1 METPDMPLEQPT
13 ILIIADE
20 PEFARAVMARWQTER
35 IVPAFTL
42 VNSDVCK
49 DDRGNGSGSARKNGK
64 AHDSLPKNGA
74 GHQAKSPAYDLAIVG
89 PLTGASTV
97 SILKTLDS
105 THRPAIYVCDDAAS
119 MQSVRDK
126 LPRILVLRQYEGWL
140 DALTLIAAEALRR
153 NDAVTRLRQAEAAV
167 AVEKHDATLG
177 RYMLEMRHNLNNA
190 LTSVLGNSEL
200 LLLEPG
206 AISAPVRDQ
215 IDTIRNM
222 ALRMHEILQRFS
234 SLETEMRC
242 AEEFSPE
249 DTSSAGSVNAG
260 SGKSADKKAATKALA
275 VGR

>member
-1 METPDMPLEQPT
+1 MPSEQPT
-13 ILIIADE
+13 VLIIADE

-35 IVPAFTL
+35 NVPAFTL

-49 DDRGNGSGSARKNGK
+49 DDRGNGNVSAHRRKIETGHEG
-64 AHDSLPKNGA
+64 APKNGV
-74 GHQAKSPAYDLAIVG
+74 GHQTRSAAYDLAIVG

-105 THRPAIYVCDDAAS
+105 THRPAIYLCDDAAS

-140 DALTLIAAEALRR
+140 DALILIATEALRR
-153 NDAVTRLRQAEAAV
+153 NEAMARLRQAETTAAL
-167 AVEKHDATLG
+167 EKHDATLG
-177 RYMLEMRHNLNNA
+177 RYMLEMRHSLNNA

-242 AEEFSPE
+242 AEELGSEGPAVGAGRG
-249 DTSSAGSVNAG
+249 TSSDAGKKGAG
-260 SGKSADKKAATKALA
+260 KAFA
-275 VGR
+275 VGH